1 MKIHFSLLFLVSWM
15 LVLCGCSAR
24 IDTFYFIRGRT
35 EANHLSFAV
44 SASAIRCGPSG
55 QQYSIPGFLTANGKA
70 NGLQIEW
77 KGVKTEKLEITD
89 ISARQNRMGSESI
102 ALDVPFDYWY
112 GGVAAHP
119 NIHYAFVRMV
129 PYSDSLIEGNYKI
142 SLSYKANGVSYTD
155 EFDFEYVSQSRA
167 GIHTIGQ
174 SHYF

>member
-1 MKIHFSLLFLVSWM
+1 MKPYSILLVASWM
-15 LVLCGCSAR
+15 LILIGCSAR
-24 IDTFYFIRGRT
+24 IDKFRFIRGGT
-35 EANHLSFAV
+35 EANHSDFTV
-44 SASAIRCGPSG
+44 SASAIRCGPIG

-70 NGLQIEW
+70 NGLQIQW
-77 KGVKTEKLEITD
+77 TGTKNEKLEITGILAHQNDPKGEHTVLD
-89 ISARQNRMGSESI
+89 I
-102 ALDVPFDYWY
+102 PFDYWY
-112 GGVAAHP
+112 GKVAAHP

-129 PYSDSLIEGNYKI
+129 PYSDSLAEGHYRI